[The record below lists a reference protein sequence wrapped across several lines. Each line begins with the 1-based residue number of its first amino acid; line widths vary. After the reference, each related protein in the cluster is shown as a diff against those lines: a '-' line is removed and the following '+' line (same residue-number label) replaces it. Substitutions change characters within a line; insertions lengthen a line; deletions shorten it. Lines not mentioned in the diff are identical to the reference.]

1 MPKQALIR
9 PLPPYLGEVELSL
22 HRKDIQKFLP
32 GEGTRMVVIAS
43 FIGLAAGLANILFRS
58 TEHFVH
64 HYFFEG
70 GLRLLLGEH
79 GPEIFEGVNA
89 CLFAH
94 TSPMILLL
102 PLLPMV
108 GMVLLIPLA
117 WLYPGEV
124 NGYGFTKF
132 LRKVNLQGG
141 RLKFRNIPLKTLTT
155 SLTIGTGGSAGVEGP
170 IALVGGAVGSLV
182 GQFFRV
188 SGDRMK
194 VYIAAG
200 CAGGIGAMFNAP
212 IAGVF
217 FASEI
222 VLLGTYEMSAF
233 SALVISS
240 AMATVVSRATYGESP
255 AFPIP
260 HYQLVNPWIEIPL
273 YLFLGLIIGII
284 AVGHIRFFYGV
295 RDRFRDL
302 AIHPFLKP
310 IMGAFF
316 VGLIGLFFP
325 QVMGDGYFYIERVLA
340 NDGVLWV
347 MLLLIA
353 MKILA
358 TAITLGSG
366 GAGGVFAPALFIGA
380 MIGGAFG
387 AVCHYLFPSLVA
399 NSGAYAAVGI
409 GAFLGAT
416 THSPLTAIFLLFEM
430 TGNYQIIV
438 PVMLTSI
445 IGTVVAKH
453 LYNDSIDTVDF
464 SREGID
470 IHQGRE
476 TAVMKSLKVGQAM
489 SEDVDFISE
498 TANVNQLLK
507 IFSLA
512 EESFYFPV
520 LAECGPKS
528 GQMIG
533 VISLQ
538 DVKSIIHDE
547 ELRLSATVG
556 NICARNVITLTPDV
570 SLYDA
575 MTQFVVKGIEEI
587 PVVESADNMWVVGML
602 KRREVINA
610 YNREVLKRG
619 ISRQTAA
626 IPLHGQ

>member
-1 MPKQALIR
+1 
-9 PLPPYLGEVELSL
+9 
-22 HRKDIQKFLP
+22 
-32 GEGTRMVVIAS
+32 MVVIAS
-43 FIGLAAGLANILFRS
+43 FIGLAAGLANILFRT
-58 TEHFVH
+58 TEQFVH
-64 HYFFEG
+64 HYIFEG
-70 GLRLLLGEH
+70 GLKMIIGEH
-79 GPEIFEGVNA
+79 GPHLFKSVDA
-89 CLFAH
+89 FLFAEVG
-94 TSPMILLL
+94 PKILLL
-102 PLLPMV
+102 PLLPML
-108 GMVLLIPLA
+108 GMVLLIPLT
-117 WLYPGEV
+117 YFFPGDV

-141 RLKFRNIPLKTLTT
+141 RIKARNIFLKTFST

-170 IALVGGAVGSLV
+170 IAQVGGAVGSQV

-212 IAGVF
+212 MAGVF

-222 VLLGTYEMSAF
+222 VLLGTYEMSSF

-260 HYQLVNPWIEIPL
+260 HYQLVNPWLEIPL
-273 YLFLGLIIGII
+273 YLLMGLIIGII
-284 AVGHIRFFYGV
+284 AVGHIRFFYV
-295 RDRFRDL
+295 IRDKFQ
-302 AIHPFLKP
+302 AIQLHPYIKP
-310 IMGAFF
+310 IIGAFL
-316 VGLIGLFFP
+316 VGWIGIFFP

-340 NDGVLWV
+340 NDGILWV
-347 MLLLIA
+347 MLVLVLL
-353 MKILA
+353 KILA

-380 MIGGAFG
+380 MIGGAYG
-387 AVCHYLFPSLVA
+387 SICHFIFPSLVA
-399 NSGAYAAVGI
+399 DSGAYAAVGI

-438 PVMLTSI
+438 PVMLASI

-453 LYNDSIDTVDF
+453 LYHDSIDTVDF
-464 SREGID
+464 TREGID
-470 IHQGRE
+470 IHEGRE

-498 TANVNQLLK
+498 RANVNQLLK
-507 IFSLA
+507 IFSMA
-512 EESFYFPV
+512 GDSFYFPV
-520 LAECGPKS
+520 LAETGPKS

-538 DVKSIIHDE
+538 DVKSILHDE
-547 ELRLSATVG
+547 ELRLCSTVG
-556 NICARNVITLTPDV
+556 NICARNVITLTPND
-570 SLYDA
+570 SFYDA

-587 PVVESADNMWVVGML
+587 PVVESHENMWVVGML

-619 ISRQTAA
+619 ISEKTAA
-626 IPLHGQ
+626 IRLR